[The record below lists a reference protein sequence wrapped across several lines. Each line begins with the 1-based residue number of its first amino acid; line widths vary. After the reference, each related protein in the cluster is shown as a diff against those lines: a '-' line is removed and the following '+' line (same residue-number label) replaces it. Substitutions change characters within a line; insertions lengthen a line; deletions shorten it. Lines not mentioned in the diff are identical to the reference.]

1 MADARKPALERA
13 TAMRLAATEY
23 GRFHAM
29 LAQLTPAEWT
39 LATDCPDW
47 DVQAMACHALGMAD
61 MVSSPWETRRQMR
74 EAAKRGGTFVDALTA
89 LQVEERGELDPV
101 HIVAQFERAG
111 RRAAKGR
118 RRTPALIR
126 RRRMPPAQTDGV
138 EPWTLGYLVDVI
150 LTRDPWMHRMDICAV
165 TDREPELTADHDGVL
180 VDDVVRE
187 WAARHGEPCTL
198 TLTGPAGGR
207 WTFGSGGPQLEYDA
221 VEFCRLVG
229 GRGEPVGLLKTAVPF

>member
-1 MADARKPALERA
+1 MGDARKPVLDRA

-23 GRFHAM
+23 VRFHAM
-29 LAQLTPAEWT
+29 LAQLTPDEWRQPT
-39 LATDCPDW
+39 SCPGW
-47 DVQAMACHALGMAD
+47 DVRAMACHTLGMAA
-61 MVSSPWETRRQMR
+61 MMSSPWETRRQMK
-74 EAAKRGGTFVDALTA
+74 EATKRGGVFVDALTA
-89 LQVEERGELDPV
+89 LQVEERAELSPV
-101 HIVAQFERAG
+101 QILEQFERTG

-180 VDDVVRE
+180 VADVVRE

-198 TLTGPAGGR
+198 TLTGPAGGS
-207 WTFGSGGPQLEYDA
+207 WTFGSGGPASEYGA